1 MSGLIESTILLKDL
15 KYDIAN
21 SKKRAIGPKASK
33 RIYHYL
39 CNEN

>member
-1 MSGLIESTILLKDL
+1 MMCETLLKDL

-21 SKKRAIGPKASK
+21 SKQRSIGPKASK

-39 CNEN
+39 CNKN